1 MPITVTTILGY
12 ASISLVVLS
21 IAVAVFLIA
30 RNPVAA
36 APELGTR
43 GLRRRKALEDVPMVR
58 LIDPVI
64 RLFGGWIAHVP
75 IEGLRRRIDRA
86 LLTAGDWL
94 GLTSDEFFGLTLLSV
109 LGMTALGGLVVWG
122 MDETVSYVFVFSI
135 VGLILPWIRVSGEA
149 QRRATE
155 VDRGLPTAIDLAALC
170 MGAGLDFPGAIRQI
184 VDKSA
189 QRDDALSEELGRVL
203 AELEL
208 GRTRRQALES
218 LGERIPT
225 DAVRDFVNAVVQSEE
240 KGNPLAE
247 VLRIQATM
255 LRMRR
260 SVAAEEAAARAA
272 VLMMGPLM
280 LIFACIILVL
290 LGPFIVNLSKGGL

>member
-1 MPITVTTILGY
+1 MPVTTILGY
-12 ASISLVVLS
+12 AGISLVVLS
-21 IAVAVFLIA
+21 IATAVFMIA

-36 APELGTR
+36 ASELGTR

-64 RLFGGWIAHVP
+64 RFFGGWIARVP
-75 IEGLRRRIDRA
+75 IEGPRRRIDRA

-109 LGMTALGGLVVWG
+109 IFMTALGGLLVWA
-122 MDETVSYVFVFSI
+122 MDETVSYTFVFSF
-135 VGLILPWIRVSGEA
+135 VGLMLPWMRVNGEA
-149 QRRATE
+149 QRRSTE

-208 GRTRRQALES
+208 GRTRRQALEA

-260 SVAAEEAAARAA
+260 SVAAEESAARAA
-272 VLMMGPLM
+272 VLMMAPLM